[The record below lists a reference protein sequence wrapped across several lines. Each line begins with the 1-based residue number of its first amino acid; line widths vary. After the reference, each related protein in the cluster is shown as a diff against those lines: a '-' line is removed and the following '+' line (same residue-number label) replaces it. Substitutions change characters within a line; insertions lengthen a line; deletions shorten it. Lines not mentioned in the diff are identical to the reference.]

1 MGGAEYVS
9 DFLIGPE
16 TEETAPPTQKR
27 RRRRPRRT
35 PPERT
40 LALHHGDSGTVLY
53 VEHIETTEHGGHEE
67 QKTTYYPFAL
77 LWGKEEFFDDG
88 KLTSHPYAL
97 ATSLSTALNILD
109 LDYVRDINR
118 DQEYVWGWV
127 GHYAIGRALTL
138 PVDLL
143 GSKHLRAFITK
154 NIDLLAVQPDKALD
168 NDPKALTKGSNVAH
182 FVPLADVPDNV
193 WKGNVNFSLI
203 DQGEGEKKKHKA
215 GPGARG
221 SFDNKNHFADLDLE
235 YKDGKTFLQLNF
247 ESPDAYLNPP
257 AWRAYFAAMEPR
269 FAEWQ
274 KLLKRSKN
282 KAEPKDGSAHWGALP
297 FRVHQIFDI
306 MVDAA
311 KKKNP
316 KLFLCAGGVLIHYL
330 GDACQPLH
338 ASYMANGDP
347 EVVVPRPK
355 SEGNRMEAEGVHV
368 GYEDDMIAYGYTK
381 ADLGSM
387 LRERIAE
394 LKAKEDVPDI
404 VSGYDAAKAVI
415 ALIHATQTDI
425 TPRQIVDEWVLLL
438 GVQKKARAEA
448 MWKKFGKK
456 TVTCMAR
463 GTRYL
468 AKIWQAAWE
477 AGGGDDTIG
486 DGPTITEKAIMDL
499 YNDSKVIPSV
509 GLNQYPDDVRSDWS
523 KIVRPDPQQPSVSSV
538 RRRVGAARTARPAR
552 KATRG
557 AAAKKKA
564 PATAKK
570 KKKKAAAKR

>member
-1 MGGAEYVS
+1 
-9 DFLIGPE
+9 
-16 TEETAPPTQKR
+16 
-27 RRRRPRRT
+27 
-35 PPERT
+35 
-40 LALHHGDSGTVLY
+40 
-53 VEHIETTEHGGHEE
+53 
-67 QKTTYYPFAL
+67 
-77 LWGKEEFFDDG
+77 
-88 KLTSHPYAL
+88 
-97 ATSLSTALNILD
+97 
-109 LDYVRDINR
+109 
-118 DQEYVWGWV
+118 
-127 GHYAIGRALTL
+127 
-138 PVDLL
+138 
-143 GSKHLRAFITK
+143 
-154 NIDLLAVQPDKALD
+154 
-168 NDPKALTKGSNVAH
+168 
-182 FVPLADVPDNV
+182 
-193 WKGNVNFSLI
+193 
-203 DQGEGEKKKHKA
+203 
-215 GPGARG
+215 
-221 SFDNKNHFADLDLE
+221 
-235 YKDGKTFLQLNF
+235 
-247 ESPDAYLNPP
+247 
-257 AWRAYFAAMEPR
+257 
-269 FAEWQ
+269 
-274 KLLKRSKN
+274 
-282 KAEPKDGSAHWGALP
+282 
-297 FRVHQIFDI
+297 

-368 GYEDDMIAYGYTK
+368 GYEDDTIAYGYTK

-425 TPRQIVDEWVLLL
+425 TPRQIVDEWVLSL

-499 YNDSKVIPSV
+499 YNNSKVIPSV